1 MNLRILLLRTKK
13 SSDFL
18 RWGPSLSHSIMV
30 DGKKEFLKKLCF
42 IFFVFYKKFL
52 QGILWIFRVEY
63 NEHLVGI
70 KLNRYLGFSFSK
82 TLQKSKA
89 FYTSVEFEASTNLFK
104 INLIVQKTKGGNSV
118 VIVRSKIWKVRL
130 EIGILNT

>member
-13 SSDFL
+13 SDFL

-42 IFFVFYKKFL
+42 IKSFYK
-52 QGILWIFRVEY
+52 GILWIFRVEY